1 MKKYLKYFSY
11 IFLLLSNILFL
22 VFLFKYKK
30 MVSLSYI
37 NIIIFYIFNAL
48 LVYITGLLTNEEKVY
63 KFNIKLYIILYLICL
78 LSVTIFDRAFINSTS
93 PINQLLSGN
102 FIPFHSINR
111 YFKTMYLPLFLRNI
125 VDNML
130 CLLPLSFL
138 LIILNDKYKS
148 ILKQLPILL
157 IIDVCIEI
165 LQGLTGCGICDVDD
179 VLLNVGF
186 AIIFTLI
193 FKNFIIKIKPIF
205 YKEIFKNRII
215 KYILWGISLI
225 LVLIFDISL
234 ISNTIYYLNKKED
247 ISFSYSGNDTVVTTK
262 TVIYNLYE
270 LNIEVYYNID
280 GNSYSLDEA
289 LSKYGT
295 TIFDSFVIIDNDN
308 KILRLQNDSLEVY
321 EINDG
326 KDIYIG
332 TIGTDFNK
340 YLNAEEDLGY
350 FKNDDIIQ

>member
-193 FKNFIIKIKPIF
+193 FKNIMIRIKPIF

-225 LVLIFDISL
+225 LVLVFDISL
-234 ISNTIYYLNKKED
+234 PLFILEQLALIL
-247 ISFSYSGNDTVVTTK
+247 I
-262 TVIYNLYE
+262 
-270 LNIEVYYNID
+270 NI
-280 GNSYSLDEA
+280 
-289 LSKYGT
+289 
-295 TIFDSFVIIDNDN
+295 
-308 KILRLQNDSLEVY
+308 
-321 EINDG
+321 
-326 KDIYIG
+326 
-332 TIGTDFNK
+332 
-340 YLNAEEDLGY
+340 
-350 FKNDDIIQ
+350 